1 MNEAIL
7 AIVLKLTLALTADAE
22 ATLIFAGDA
31 MMHQAQIDAARTST
45 GGYD

>member
-22 ATLIFAGDA
+22 ATLIFAGCHDA
-31 MMHQAQIDAARTST
+31 SGADRCRQNLDGRI
-45 GGYD
+45 